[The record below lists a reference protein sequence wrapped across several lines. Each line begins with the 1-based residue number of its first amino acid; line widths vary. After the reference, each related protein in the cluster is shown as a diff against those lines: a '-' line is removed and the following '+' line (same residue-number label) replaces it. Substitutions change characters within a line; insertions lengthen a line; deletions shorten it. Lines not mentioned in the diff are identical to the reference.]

1 MAKMGRPVREIDWNM
16 LNALLP
22 LNASLDYCC
31 EKLLEREGKEITH
44 KAIVAMRA
52 VIERRIRDKHEC
64 TFVEYRTKKMETIKL
79 KLLQKQL
86 DVAFQG
92 NVTML
97 IWLGKIML
105 QQRDTSADIKLLQA
119 EAQKMSREELIQL
132 AQAKVPE
139 LAKPASMK

>member
-92 NVTML
+92 NTTML

-105 QQRDTSADIKLLQA
+105 KQRDTSADIKVMSEKVA
-119 EAQKMSREELIQL
+119 ELSTEEVV
-132 AQAKVPE
+132 A
-139 LAKPASMK
+139 LAKRKIHEIEVGK